1 MRRCQL
7 RQDPRVSLFERT
19 NIRLASPESLGAPF
33 DMVVCDLSFIG
44 LAQLADVFANL
55 CEEGSI
61 FLGLIK
67 PQFESQHEETD
78 HGIVRS
84 EAVRQRVVDEV
95 TQALRE
101 VGFRVN
107 GVVES
112 SIKGAEGNVE
122 YLVHATFL
130 GSEA

>member
-1 MRRCQL
+1 MS
-7 RQDPRVSLFERT
+7 VFERT

-78 HGIVRS
+78 HGIVRN
-84 EAVRQRVVDEV
+84 EAVRRRVVDEV

-122 YLVHATFL
+122 YLVHAAFL